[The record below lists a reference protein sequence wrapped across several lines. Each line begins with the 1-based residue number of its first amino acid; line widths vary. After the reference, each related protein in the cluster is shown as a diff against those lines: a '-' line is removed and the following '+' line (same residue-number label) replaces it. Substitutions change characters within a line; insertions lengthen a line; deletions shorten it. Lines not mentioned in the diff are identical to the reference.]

1 MPLSFLTATDRTSR
15 DLPGPRDE
23 NVARTAWQSKLLAG
37 LRQWFRAEFQLFDAN
52 TGELLHAGTQRTLS
66 DEWVRGQLCRAC
78 ALRATAEFI
87 EDEEPLAVLAI
98 PLQTADARVV
108 AVGTF
113 AIAKA
118 CDDEALA
125 RAASLL
131 GLDRNDA
138 AAWLA
143 EQIVWNS
150 EVLLSI
156 GQLASERLS
165 MDEQIKSLERE
176 VRNVSQHLS
185 TTYEEIS
192 LLYRLTQNLKL
203 SSKDEDLA
211 ALALEWLAEVLPV
224 ESLAIQLT
232 RSPSPDSIE
241 ADATSGPMLMTYG
254 PCTITSDDVTRLV
267 EHFGLSAGARPQI
280 VNRRLSS
287 ADCWPWPAI
296 HELVIVPLSEGKNTF
311 GWLIAVNHT
320 GGGEFGTVEASLL
333 NSVGAILG
341 IHSGNA
347 ELYCQQREIFAGV
360 VRALTSAIDA
370 KDPYTCGHSDRV
382 ARVSVRLAQQLGC
395 DARQLD
401 TIYLSGLL
409 HDIGKIGIDDNVL
422 RTPGKLTE
430 AEYEHI
436 KTHTEI
442 GYKILVGIKWLDD
455 MLPVVLHHH
464 EQWDG
469 KGYPHGL
476 AGEQIPILARI
487 VAVADA
493 FDAMGSDRP
502 YREGMSQEKLD
513 SILRAGAGQQWD
525 AAVIEAFFQ
534 ARDEIR
540 AIAKSQ
546 EKHRVVDVN
555 HWT

>member
-1 MPLSFLTATDRTSR
+1 MPLSFLTAT
-15 DLPGPRDE
+15 GPSARGLGPQPDAS
-23 NVARTAWQSKLLAG
+23 VARAQWQSSLLDS
-37 LRQWFRAEFQLFDAN
+37 LRRWFHAEFQLFDADS
-52 TGELLHAGTQRTLS
+52 GEPLQAGAQRMLS
-66 DEWVRGQLCRAC
+66 DDGVRGQLCRAC
-78 ALRATAEFI
+78 AQKATAEFI
-87 EDEEPLAVLAI
+87 EDEEPLAILAI
-98 PLQTADARVV
+98 PLDSGDAKVV

-113 AIAKA
+113 VTARPGS
-118 CDDEALA
+118 DESLV
-125 RAASLL
+125 RAANRL
-131 GLDRNDA
+131 GLDSQET

-143 EQIVWNS
+143 RQTVLNP
-150 EVLLSI
+150 EVLLNV
-156 GQLASERLS
+156 GQLACERLS
-165 MDEQIKSLERE
+165 LDQRVTTLEQE

-203 SSKDEDLA
+203 SSQDEDLA
-211 ALALEWLAEVLPV
+211 ALALEWLAEVLPA

-232 RSPSPDSIE
+232 RSRSDESVE
-241 ADATSGPMLMTYG
+241 HEGTTGPLLMTYG
-254 PCTITSDDVTRLV
+254 SCPIDSDEVTRLV
-267 EHFGLSAGARPQI
+267 EHFDLSAGARPQI

-287 ADCWPWPAI
+287 AECWPWPAI
-296 HELVIVPLSEGKNTF
+296 HELLIVPLSEGKNCF
-311 GWLIAVNHT
+311 GWLIAVNHS

-347 ELYCQQREIFAGV
+347 ELYHQQREIFEGV

-382 ARVSVRLAQQLGC
+382 ARVAVRLAQQLGC
-395 DARQLD
+395 AARQLD

-422 RTPGKLTE
+422 RKPGKLTE

-442 GYKILVGIKWLDD
+442 GYKILMGIKRLDD
-455 MLPVVLHHH
+455 VLPVVLHHH

-476 AGEQIPILARI
+476 AGEDIPVLARI

-502 YREGMSQEKLD
+502 YRQGMSEEKLD
-513 SILRAGAGQQWD
+513 AILRAGAGKQWD
-525 AAVIEAFFQ
+525 AAVVEAFFQ
-534 ARDEIR
+534 AREDIR
-540 AIAKSQ
+540 EIAKTQ
-546 EKHRVVDVN
+546 EQHRIVDVQ